1 MANANL
7 EVTIKIDPSSVEVVN
22 LIRAA
27 NSLLEFR
34 QGIISKE
41 FDKFSPTLCGAL
53 HDLAMAVKAAEQS
66 VHSDGAYCTCEN
78 SNFFVSDLGLTCWSC
93 KKPRR

>member
-7 EVTIKIDPSSVEVVN
+7 EVVVKIDPSSAQVIK

-27 NSLLEFR
+27 NSLLKFR

-41 FDKFSPTLCGAL
+41 FDKFSPALCGAL
-53 HDLAMAVKAAEQS
+53 HDLAMAVKDAEQM
-66 VHSDGAYCTCEN
+66 VKG
-78 SNFFVSDLGLTCWSC
+78 
-93 KKPRR
+93 

>member
-7 EVTIKIDPSSVEVVN
+7 EVTVKIDPSSVEVIN

-53 HDLAMAVKAAEQS
+53 HDLAMAVKAAEQC
-66 VHSDGAYCTCEN
+66 VHTDPPSALSSAADSEN
-78 SNFFVSDLGLTCWSC
+78 TAGN
-93 KKPRR
+93 